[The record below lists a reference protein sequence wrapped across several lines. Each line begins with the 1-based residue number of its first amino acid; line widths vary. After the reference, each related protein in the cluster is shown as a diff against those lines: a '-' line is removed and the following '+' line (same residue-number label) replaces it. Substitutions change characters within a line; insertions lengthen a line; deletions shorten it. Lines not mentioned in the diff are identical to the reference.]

1 MSIPS
6 PQAPSVPPARA
17 ALRASVLSAVA
28 ALALAMALI
37 GVRMALDGDFERAP
51 RLIGR
56 FATLQSSDGAGASA
70 IGAGAEWTLAAVE
83 VNNPAAVDR
92 LAQRTWTSA
101 GSDRAHFAGPGPD
114 ASLPAARAI
123 GFVGDEAVLAW
134 LVDALDR
141 ADGLVGPEG
150 VAFRAVRADGGG
162 VRAVVGLVADTSI
175 GWGPTSLDRGL
186 VSVRTVDPRAAAPF
200 EPLPWARAV
209 WQRSHATD
217 DAERRVIAAADVPA
231 AYLSQAP
238 WAYRWSCARDMLPE
252 HLRWGGLAALL
263 AFAGTWAYRWRNAAS
278 RVGRKAA
285 GAAADLDRFLTA
297 PPEER

>member
-1 MSIPS
+1 
-6 PQAPSVPPARA
+6 
-17 ALRASVLSAVA
+17 VLTAVA
-28 ALALAMALI
+28 ALAIAMALV

-56 FATLQSSDGAGASA
+56 FATPQSSDAPGAS
-70 IGAGAEWTLAAVE
+70 GMDVRAEWTLAEVE
-83 VNNPAAVDR
+83 VNNPAEVDR
-92 LAQRTWTSA
+92 LARRAWADA
-101 GSDRAHFAGPGPD
+101 GAARAHFAGPGPD
-114 ASLPAARAI
+114 MSLPAARAI

-134 LVDALDR
+134 LVDAMDR

-150 VAFRAVRADGGG
+150 VAFRAVRVDGGG
-162 VRAVVGLVADTSI
+162 VRAAVGVVADASV
-175 GWGPTSLDRGL
+175 GWGSTSLERGL
-186 VSVRTVDPRAAAPF
+186 VSVRTVDPAAAAPF
-200 EPLPWARAV
+200 DPLPWNRAV
-209 WQRSHATD
+209 WERSNATG

-231 AYLSQAP
+231 PYLAQAP

-278 RVGRKAA
+278 RVSRKAA